1 MMTPQVAF
9 ITGATSGIGLGI
21 ARQLARQGHV
31 LAFNGLADDATIT
44 AVMDELT
51 KAGAKACHY
60 YDGDMRDP
68 AAIRAMLAT
77 AEADLGRLDVLVNN
91 AGIQHVAAIE
101 EFPTEKWDD
110 VIAINLSASFHAI
123 AAVLPGMK
131 SRQHGRIINIASV
144 HGLIAS
150 VNKTAYIAAKHGLV
164 GLTKAVALEA
174 ATDHITVNA
183 ICPAWVRTPLVEA
196 QIEARMKAHGTTR
209 EAESIALVEERQ
221 PTKEFVTPEQIG
233 DLVLYLMSASA
244 ASVTGIAMPIDGAWT
259 AQ

>member
-1 MMTPQVAF
+1 M
-9 ITGATSGIGLGI
+9 LG
-21 ARQLARQGHV
+21 
-31 LAFNGLADDATIT
+31 FNGLADDATIT
-44 AVMDELT
+44 AVQDELIQL
-51 KAGAKACHY
+51 GAKDCQY
-60 YDGDMRDP
+60 FDGDMRDP
-68 AAIRAMLAT
+68 DAIRAMLAD
-77 AEADLGRLDVLVNN
+77 AEDKLGRIDVLVNN

-101 EFPTEKWDD
+101 EFPTQKWDD

-123 AAVLPGMK
+123 ASVLPGMK
-131 SRQHGRIINIASV
+131 ARQHGRIINIASV

-196 QIEARMKAHGTTR
+196 QIEARMAANGTTR
-209 EAESIALVEERQ
+209 DAESVALVEERQ
-221 PTKEFVTPEQIG
+221 PTKAFVTPEQIG
-233 DLVLYLMSASA
+233 DLVLYMMSDSA